1 MEAELAQCSAVLES
15 LLNKVGRNEGRSI
28 SKLVQLISDNKNLT
42 DQPKDV
48 VWNIFKELTRV
59 RETLRNLQKD
69 KQWEK

>member
-28 SKLVQLISDNKNLT
+28 SKLVQLIADSKNLT